1 MIGKTRQRID
11 GISETKTEQLFD
23 PAAGPARGV
32 LKPAATAGRFRH
44 VRRSPAPQLSHII
57 AHYWLVSW
65 DLRGLDPHTAETL
78 PHPNAHAVFEPEGSS
93 VAGVHTARFSRVLKG
108 RSHAFGVKFTP
119 GGLRPFLNAPVSSI
133 TDRTVPIRRIFGREV
148 DALEAVLI
156 SSDDEN
162 ELIPAA
168 NDFFCARVP
177 PPHENIALA
186 GQLVNRILSE
196 PDLLTVDDLAVRSG
210 LGKRSLQRLFS
221 EYVGV
226 SPKWVIRRYRL
237 HELAE
242 RFNRGERSDYA
253 QLALELGYFDQ
264 AHLINDFR
272 SIAGYTPSEYQNL
285 ALNL

>member
-1 MIGKTRQRID
+1 MIGKTRQQVD
-11 GISETKTEQLFD
+11 GTSETKTEQLFD

-32 LKPAATAGRFRH
+32 LNPVATAGRFRH
-44 VRRSPAPQLSHII
+44 VRRSPVPQLSHII

-78 PHPNAHAVFEPEGSS
+78 PHPNAHAVFEPEGST

-108 RSHAFGVKFTP
+108 RSHAFGIKFTP
-119 GGLRPFLNAPVSSI
+119 GGLRPFLNAPMSSI
-133 TDRTVPIRRIFGREV
+133 TDRTIPIRRIFGCKV
-148 DALEAVLI
+148 DALEAALI

-162 ELIPAA
+162 ALIPAA
-168 NDFFCARVP
+168 NDFFCACVP
-177 PPHENIALA
+177 ACDENMAHA
-186 GQLVNRILSE
+186 GQLVSRILSE
-196 PDLLTVDDLAVRSG
+196 PDLLTVDDLAARTG

-237 HELAE
+237 HELVE
-242 RFNRGERSDYA
+242 RFNSGQQPDYA

-272 SIAGYTPSEYQNL
+272 SIAGYTPTQYQDL
-285 ALNL
+285 ARNG